1 MTKTQN
7 THFRLARSE
16 LISRSCFLFSL
27 FLTFPFINGVFSL
40 IQLLVVDLRR
50 RLKGRENNSLVQQ
63 HGRRG
68 SLHLTFT
75 QLITMNVFEW
85 NSQLG
90 YKSLKVGVMMRRNQL
105 QVIVD

>member
-68 SLHLTFT
+68 SLDIHTADYNERLRVEFT
-75 QLITMNVFEW
+75 TWIQEF
-85 NSQLG
+85 
-90 YKSLKVGVMMRRNQL
+90 KSWR
-105 QVIVD
+105 DDAS

>member
-7 THFRLARSE
+7 THFRLTRSE

-50 RLKGRENNSLVQQ
+50 RLKGRENNRQFSSTTRSTRFTSLDIHTADYTERLQVEFTTLVQE
-63 HGRRG
+63 
-68 SLHLTFT
+68 F
-75 QLITMNVFEW
+75 
-85 NSQLG
+85 
-90 YKSLKVGVMMRRNQL
+90 KSWR
-105 QVIVD
+105 DDAS